1 MVGYVGDDVY
11 VVVAVVTEMPGLT
24 GYKLQTV
31 LREAGA
37 SYQRGGEVKAA
48 KLAVERGAAHRREG
62 AAEQHEVPRRHGSQ
76 VPLHRFDHRPHPGA
90 SRSSVLGARAD
101 RPALAPSRATDCPA
115 GQRTSQI
122 ALVMRRSSVRFRQ
135 AAPR

>member
-48 KLAVERGAAHRREG
+48 KLAVERGQLIAEKGPRNSTKYLRQGPAVTRR
-62 AAEQHEVPRRHGSQ
+62 AQ
-76 VPLHRFDHRPHPGA
+76 
-90 SRSSVLGARAD
+90 
-101 RPALAPSRATDCPA
+101 RPA
-115 GQRTSQI
+115 G
-122 ALVMRRSSVRFRQ
+122 
-135 AAPR
+135 

>member
-1 MVGYVGDDVY
+1 VVGYVGDDVY

-48 KLAVERGAAHRREG
+48 KLAVERGQLIAEKGPRNSTKYLG
-62 AAEQHEVPRRHGSQ
+62 ATV
-76 VPLHRFDHRPHPGA
+76 LRFPCTGLIIAPTPGLPGA
-90 SRSSVLGARAD
+90 QSWARA
-101 RPALAPSRATDCPA
+101 PTAPPSLHP
-115 GQRTSQI
+115 
-122 ALVMRRSSVRFRQ
+122 
-135 AAPR
+135 APRTAPQGREPAKSLS